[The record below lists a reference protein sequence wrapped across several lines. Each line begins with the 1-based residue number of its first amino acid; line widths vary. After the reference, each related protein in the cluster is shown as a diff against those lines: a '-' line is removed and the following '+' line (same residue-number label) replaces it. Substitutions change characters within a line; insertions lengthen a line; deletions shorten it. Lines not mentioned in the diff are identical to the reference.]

1 MVDMQFVLL
10 LLTVLLLMSTGEP
23 QGHGSLRFVGIG
35 DWGGIPGNPFSTPLE
50 RANAVELGR
59 VADATGLDF
68 ILSLGDH
75 FYYSG
80 VKDIEDFRF
89 KVTFE
94 QIFNHSSLLKLP
106 WYLVAGNHD
115 HIGNVSAQISYSTKS
130 PRWNFPSLYYKLQL
144 KVPQTSASLTIL
156 MIDTVVLCGNTYQ
169 ETQPHGPENHVDA
182 AKQLSWIQTQLEN
195 TKSEFLVVAGHYPV
209 WSIGHH
215 GPTHCLVDKLRPLL
229 KKHNVTLYLSG
240 HDHSL
245 QFIQEDDGSA
255 YAVSGSGAFDDRFA
269 PHRRSFPAS
278 WLRFSSAVN
287 NTSGGFTYIEVSQE
301 EMLISY
307 IQVDGKCVYQAALP
321 KRKI

>member
-1 MVDMQFVLL
+1 MADMQFVLSL
-10 LLTVLLLMSTGEP
+10 LIVLLLMSTGEP

-35 DWGGIPGNPFSTPLE
+35 DWGGIPGNPFFTPLE

-106 WYLVAGNHD
+106 WH
-115 HIGNVSAQISYSTKS
+115 
-130 PRWNFPSLYYKLQL
+130 FPELYYKLQL
-144 KVPQTSASLTIL
+144 KIPQTSSSLTIL

-169 ETQPHGPENHVDA
+169 ESQPHGPENHLDA

-287 NTSGGFTYIEVSQE
+287 NTSGGFAYIEVSQE
-301 EMLISY
+301 KMLVSY
-307 IQVDGKCVYQAALP
+307 IQVDGKCVYQATLP